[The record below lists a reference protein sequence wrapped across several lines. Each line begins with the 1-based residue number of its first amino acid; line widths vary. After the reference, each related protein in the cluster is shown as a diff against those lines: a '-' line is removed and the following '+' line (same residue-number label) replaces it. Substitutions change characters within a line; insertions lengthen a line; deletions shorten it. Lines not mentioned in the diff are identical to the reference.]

1 MGFSCG
7 IVGLPNAGKSTIFN
21 ALTRASVPAEKY
33 PFCTIEPHIGVIEVP
48 DERLKIL
55 AKITKPKKV
64 TPATIKFVDIA
75 GLVKGA
81 SKGEGLGNQ
90 FLSHIRNVD
99 SIAHIVRCFTAEDVA
114 HIYGEIDPLR
124 DIEIVNTELILA
136 DLQVLEKRMTKLE
149 KLLKSRGSDA
159 EREIMVL
166 KKVKEALERGVPLR
180 KQTLMEDEKQHLEDL
195 FLLTDKPVFYVVN
208 AGEKEYFERDE
219 SIEKV
224 KEFARKEGDDV
235 VVICGKLEEELSQFP
250 NHEAEEMRKG
260 MGLEIN
266 GLAEMVRVG
275 YRRLKLITFYTTV
288 GVELR
293 AWTILD
299 GTTVLEAAGKIHSD
313 MERGFIC
320 AEVINFDD
328 FIKAGSEAAAR
339 EKGLLRT
346 EGRGYVVRDGDI
358 IHIKFS
364 V

>member
-21 ALTRASVPAEKY
+21 ALTKASVPAEKY

-48 DERLKIL
+48 DDRLNVL
-55 AKITKPKKV
+55 ASITKPKKV
-64 TPATIKFVDIA
+64 VPTTIKFVDIA

-99 SIAHIVRCFTAEDVA
+99 AIAHIVRCFSSEDIT
-114 HIYGEIDPLR
+114 HIYGEIDPIR

-136 DLQVLEKRMTKLE
+136 DLQVLERRMTKVE
-149 KLLKSRGSDA
+149 KLLKSGDPDA
-159 EREIMVL
+159 ERIIRIL
-166 KKVKEALERGVPLR
+166 KKAKEGLEKGIPLR
-180 KQTLMEDEKQHLEDL
+180 KQELIDDERRYLEDL
-195 FLLTDKPVFYVVN
+195 FLLTDKPVFYVAN
-208 AGEKEYFERDE
+208 AGEREYFEKSE
-219 SIEKV
+219 SIKRVIEFGK
-224 KEFARKEGDDV
+224 KERDDV
-235 VVICGKLEEELSQFP
+235 VVICGKLEEELSSFP
-250 NHEAEEMRKG
+250 KHEADEMRKE
-260 MGLEIN
+260 MGLEYN
-266 GLAEMVRVG
+266 GLSELIRVG
-275 YRRLKLITFYTTV
+275 YKLLRLITFYTTV
-288 GVELR
+288 GIELR
-293 AWTILD
+293 AWTILN

-313 MERGFIC
+313 MKRGFIC

-339 EKGLLRT
+339 ERGLLRI
-346 EGRGYVVRDGDI
+346 EGKGYVVRDGDI